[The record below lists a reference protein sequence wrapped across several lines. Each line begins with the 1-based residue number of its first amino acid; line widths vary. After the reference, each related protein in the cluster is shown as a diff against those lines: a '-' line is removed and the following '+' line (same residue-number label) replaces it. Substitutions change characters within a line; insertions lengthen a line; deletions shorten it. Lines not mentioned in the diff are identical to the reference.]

1 MGRLKTWHRAAL
13 AIALMLSVL
22 AGFSR
27 LCLRDP
33 KINFLPGHGPVGWIV
48 FPSAADTL
56 AHPIAYIDT
65 TFRRAFTLEQQP
77 RAAQLRISAS
87 KRFQLKINGGA
98 VETGTIRNW
107 KDVSTVDVVPFL
119 RSGTNVI
126 EVRVF
131 NDNAPPALWLVLI
144 TDGTTV
150 RADRSWEASFAGS
163 TWRPAVNASTPKFPG
178 PGNPAAAG
186 EQTIKVLWNIWPIWL
201 GFLSIAVAIWLIGRW
216 QLSRSSRSAAD
227 TRSGPWSR
235 IEIAM
240 LVLLAGLWAVLFW
253 NNGRFMPLYAGFDS
267 RSHLEYIRYIQERW
281 TVPLPT
287 EGFEMFHPPL
297 YYALS
302 AALLSLCRLSV
313 NDRPGILVLRLLTMS
328 IGVSHFVFVFLSLRF
343 LFPNQI
349 GRQFVGLLLAAF
361 LPMQLYLSHYVTN
374 ETLAATL
381 VTVAIYF
388 ALRVL
393 RIKAAS
399 LSGYALLGFF
409 LGAAI
414 LTKATAVL
422 LLPPLLVMLA
432 AKMIVERS
440 SAVIWL
446 RTLGVTFS
454 ICFIVCSWYYIWI
467 WHHFGTPLVGNWNAA
482 ATRFAWWQ
490 DPGYHTAADFLRFG
504 RSLVRPLFSGLGG
517 IADGVYSTLWGDG
530 LWGGLSDLPS
540 RTPWNYELMVG
551 GYLLALVPTILILTG
566 VGGAVYQF
574 FRKPSAE
581 WFFLFAF
588 CALVACAFIFMTLK
602 VASYAQIKAF
612 YGLSALIPLCCFAA
626 IGWDTL
632 TRGHRGLRFVLGT
645 LLLVWAMN
653 SFASMWIRDSA
664 AQHVYNAARWKFENK
679 LESARSEAVKAVDA
693 DSTNAMAHRFLSLL
707 SADVGRFS
715 EALEHAERAV
725 QLAPFSS
732 DNHMQL
738 SAVLMEQGQLER
750 AVAEARRAIELGS
763 ENVAAYD
770 LLFTCLR
777 QLQRNDDAI
786 NVARDGLAVSPF
798 NAELHYRLGLAAGQ
812 QGDFAAAANQFV
824 YALLL
829 RPDRPEPE
837 AKLRVTLPLLAKIP
851 NGLRQLQEIV
861 PLASDSPNV
870 LDKLAWL
877 FATHPDARLRDGA
890 EAVRLAER
898 ACALTVRKIPALLA
912 TLAAAYA
919 EQGNFP
925 DAIATVQEALS
936 LAKST
941 GDANAVAL
949 GENLLAS
956 FQANRPY
963 REQSSQ

>member
-1 MGRLKTWHRAAL
+1 MYGPSKTWHRAAL
-13 AIALMLSVL
+13 AIALMLSVF

-27 LCLRDP
+27 ICLRNP
-33 KINFLPGHGPVGWIV
+33 TINFLPGHGRVEWIV
-48 FPSAADTL
+48 FPSAVDTL
-56 AHPIAYIDT
+56 AHPIAYMDT

-87 KRFQLKINGGA
+87 KRFQLKINGGM

-107 KDVSTVDVVPFL
+107 KEVSTVDVVPFL
-119 RSGTNVI
+119 RSGTNLI

-131 NDNAPPALWLVLI
+131 NDSAPPALWLVLI
-144 TDGTTV
+144 TDGTTL
-150 RADRSWEASFAGS
+150 RADRSWEASFSGS
-163 TWRPAVNASTPKFPG
+163 AWRPAVDASTPKFPG
-178 PGNPAAAG
+178 PGNPAAAD
-186 EQTIKVLWNIWPIWL
+186 EQTIKALWNIWPIWL
-201 GFLSIAVAIWLIGRW
+201 GFLSIAAAIWLIGRE
-216 QLSRSSRSAAD
+216 QLNRPSRLAAD
-227 TRSGPWSR
+227 TRSRSWSR

-240 LVLLAGLWAVLFW
+240 LVLFAGLWAVLFW
-253 NNGRFMPLYAGFDS
+253 NNERFMPLYAGFDS

-302 AALLSLCRLSV
+302 AAVLSLCRLSV
-313 NDRPGILVLRLLTMS
+313 NDRSGIVVLRLLTMS
-328 IGVSHFVFVFLSLRF
+328 IGIAHFVFVFLSLRL

-349 GRQFVGLLLAAF
+349 GRQLVGLLLAAF

-374 ETLAATL
+374 ETLAAMLATL
-381 VTVAIYF
+381 AIYLG
-388 ALRVL
+388 LRVL
-393 RIKAAS
+393 RMKTAS
-399 LSGYALLGFF
+399 PSGYALLGFF

-422 LLPPLLVMLA
+422 LLPPLLIVLA

-454 ICFIVCSWYYIWI
+454 ICLIVCSWYYIWI

-482 ATRFAWWQ
+482 ASGFGWWQ
-490 DPGYHTAADFLRFG
+490 DPGYHTAFDFVRFG

-517 IADGVYSTLWGDG
+517 IPDGVYSTLWGDG

-551 GYLLALVPTILILTG
+551 GYLLAVVPTILILTG
-566 VGGAVYQF
+566 IGDALYQF

-581 WFFLFAF
+581 WFFLFTF
-588 CALVACAFIFMTLK
+588 CALVACAFTFMTLK

-612 YGLSALIPLCCFAA
+612 YGLSALTPLCCFAVV
-626 IGWDTL
+626 GWNTL
-632 TRGHRGLRFVLGT
+632 TRWRQGLQFVFGT

-664 AQHVYNAARWKFENK
+664 AEHVYNAARWKFEGKSEIAN
-679 LESARSEAVKAVDA
+679 SEAVKAVETDPS
-693 DSTNAMAHRFLSLL
+693 DAMAHRILSML
-707 SADVGRFS
+707 SADANRIP
-715 EALEHAERAV
+715 EALQHAERAV
-725 QLAPFSS
+725 ELTPLNS
-732 DNHMQL
+732 DAHMQL
-738 SAVLMEQGQLER
+738 SDALMKQGQFDR
-750 AVAEARRAIELGS
+750 AAAAARRAVELGS

-812 QGDFAAAANQFV
+812 TKDYATAAKQFV
-824 YALLL
+824 YAALL
-829 RPDRPEPE
+829 RPSRPEPRE
-837 AKLRVTLPLLAKIP
+837 KLRLTLPLLSKTPDGPKQITEIAALAKM
-851 NGLRQLQEIV
+851 NGDVTTTALCEES
-861 PLASDSPNV
+861 LASSQTDP
-870 LDKLAWL
+870 
-877 FATHPDARLRDGA
+877 
-890 EAVRLAER
+890 
-898 ACALTVRKIPALLA
+898 
-912 TLAAAYA
+912 
-919 EQGNFP
+919 FP
-925 DAIATVQEALS
+925 KES
-936 LAKST
+936 
-941 GDANAVAL
+941 
-949 GENLLAS
+949 E
-956 FQANRPY
+956 P
-963 REQSSQ
+963 